1 MYQIEAIVM
10 NMFFIDYLL
19 LITHQFLL
27 VTDHDQHRHHF
38 YSSSTF
44 LFDLTWTQEE
54 SDPLPVVQQ
63 DSGRCVSLLF
73 VFDDTWEWTEVTV
86 ELLSSETLPHIWQTP
101 VTQTRFALHC
111 DVNHWRLP
119 PLTSLDMQIYGIS
132 GYFCG
137 YFWVF
142 SGYSL
147 PFWSSSLGFVCVVL
161 CVRVCSLLSTLRS
174 KNQTN
179 HINNVSLRGFNIEL
193 SRKINFPNNSQ
204 SLLPWPINRCRKW

>member
-1 MYQIEAIVM
+1 
-10 NMFFIDYLL
+10 MFFIDYLL

-27 VTDHDQHRHHF
+27 VTEHDQHRHHF

-119 PLTSLDMQIYGIS
+119 PLTSLDMQISGIS
-132 GYFCG
+132 GYFLGISGC
-137 YFWVF
+137 FWVF
-142 SGYSL
+142 LGV
-147 PFWSSSLGFVCVVL
+147 FWILSSLLIQFSGLRLCGFVCVSVL
-161 CVRVCSLLSTLRS
+161 FCQLFAPRT
-174 KNQTN
+174 KPT
-179 HINNVSLRGFNIEL
+179 I
-193 SRKINFPNNSQ
+193 
-204 SLLPWPINRCRKW
+204 